1 SLTRGS
7 LRVLGTAAGAA
18 SAWLLASHV
27 TLTPPLLSAALVLV
41 GVATLYL
48 ALVSRHSYAWLFTGL
63 TFSMVL
69 LDGMEHPAEAL
80 DVFARSRFVE
90 VFTGTFA
97 AVLVSAVTTA
107 TVRRRLLHDV
117 AETSAQAVA
126 RKRAPWHR
134 AAFAHAAQG
143 AIALGLIPWVWAWF
157 GMEALSQSSTTIM
170 AVLMVPLASLS
181 TPVNT
186 TRMKLVHRFVGCCLG
201 GLLATGALLVTHDR
215 PLAMTLAVCI
225 GVVVGRHLEN
235 GSLGIGYVGTQFAL
249 AFLVVLVP
257 DTYFSVNTQVGLD
270 RLFGVV
276 FGMVLLEPVR
286 LVFQLVMSRWT
297 RSREG

>member
-1 SLTRGS
+1 
-7 LRVLGTAAGAA
+7 
-18 SAWLLASHV
+18 
-27 TLTPPLLSAALVLV
+27 
-41 GVATLYL
+41 
-48 ALVSRHSYAWLFTGL
+48 
-63 TFSMVL
+63 
-69 LDGMEHPAEAL
+69 
-80 DVFARSRFVE
+80 
-90 VFTGTFA
+90 
-97 AVLVSAVTTA
+97 
-107 TVRRRLLHDV
+107 
-117 AETSAQAVA
+117 
-126 RKRAPWHR
+126 
-134 AAFAHAAQG
+134 
-143 AIALGLIPWVWAWF
+143 LIPWVWAWF

-215 PLAMTLAVCI
+215 PLAMTLAVCV
-225 GVVVGRHLEN
+225 GVAVGRHLEN

-257 DTYFSVNTQVGLD
+257 DTYFSVNTEVGLD

-286 LVFQLVMSRWT
+286 LVFQLVSSRWT
-297 RSREG
+297 RSRDG